1 MANRGPHQIFIGKS
15 RIHPQMSKSHYLST
29 WKEHHFSWL
38 DHSDSMAKFPCF
50 YDEMSLQK
58 PTSFTQG
65 FPTQVTMFVGQIPFN
80 LHSCW
85 VRCIESSMV
94 LSVYWYLPF
103 FCFEDAG
110 KSPCW
115 FLRTVPW
122 KITCLKCVWKIP
134 CLVTILVP
142 EIPFNPHMFLVKNRN
157 PHVCCLKFH
166 GNPPKMVVFP
176 LERLLKCPSSPG
188 ELTGYR
194 PKPRRSRSRRRN
206 SQDSSMRSL
215 RSSTWISL
223 EKRVI
228 HGENIIIIIVIIIII
243 YTCWWFEP
251 SWKIWVRQWEGLT
264 HIWWKIKKCSKPP
277 ISIYIMCI

>member
-103 FCFEDAG
+103 FVLRTLANHRAG
-110 KSPCW
+110 FFGQFHEKSPAW
-115 FLRTVPW
+115 NVSEKSHVWSQFW
-122 KITCLKCVWKIP
+122 CLKSPSTPICFWLRI
-134 CLVTILVP
+134 
-142 EIPFNPHMFLVKNRN
+142 EIPMFVA
-157 PHVCCLKFH
+157 
-166 GNPPKMVVFP
+166 
-176 LERLLKCPSSPG
+176 
-188 ELTGYR
+188 
-194 PKPRRSRSRRRN
+194 
-206 SQDSSMRSL
+206 
-215 RSSTWISL
+215 
-223 EKRVI
+223 
-228 HGENIIIIIVIIIII
+228 
-243 YTCWWFEP
+243 
-251 SWKIWVRQWEGLT
+251 
-264 HIWWKIKKCSKPP
+264 
-277 ISIYIMCI
+277 